1 MVQLV
6 EMLEAKPF
14 AVLDE
19 LAGDYIHVNA
29 QWQKQK
35 FVHVLVHVLGQQ
47 VEVVEELPVAEQ
59 DVQEDFDIE
68 GEEVQIQIQG
78 AVQSDDG

>member
-35 FVHVLVHVLGQQ
+35 FVHVLGQQ